1 MNFSGL
7 SNRSIWFEAI
17 IEPVTMQSAVKFDDC
32 LLARVY
38 PARAIDT
45 TFRSFLG
52 TNEAIV
58 RFCWRLE
65 AKFASKV
72 DRKFNRCVFSS
83 TNASGISLLQER
95 MDLLLQKLLADAED
109 CDIFLSLAF
118 FAQNDCGSISNIGFN
133 RAAEE
138 GLPWLVDMFLLPH
151 DPSDAWQFHAAQP
164 TDTATVPHKSFQALE
179 SI

>member
-1 MNFSGL
+1 MIAYWPEFIL
-7 SNRSIWFEAI
+7 H
-17 IEPVTMQSAVKFDDC
+17 VLLTLHSAVF
-32 LLARVY
+32 LE
-38 PARAIDT
+38 P
-45 TFRSFLG
+45 RSFLG